1 MNNNMN
7 VNESLTQCKMIL
19 DYFKTGAKI
28 TALQA
33 LQEFGI
39 ARFSARLCNLE
50 DRMGIRVERE
60 TIIVQNRYGRDV
72 RVKRY
77 WIEIYRKASELK
89 QIINKQPRLRIFDP
103 TAYQRAEYAKIELDA
118 LIKNNPNLFSECN
131 K

>member
-50 DRMGIRVERE
+50 DRIGIRVERE

-77 WIEIYRKASELK
+77 WIEIYRKAAELK
-89 QIINKQPRLRIFDP
+89 GIANRQPRLRVFNPKLYDM
-103 TAYQRAEYAKIELDA
+103 AEQDKMELDA
-118 LIKNNPNLFSECN
+118 LIKNNPNLFN
-131 K
+131 